1 MKTDADTLV
10 QALADRTRLRT
21 LVLLHGEPPLC
32 VCELTVALDV
42 SQPKM
47 SRHLAALRALNIVED
62 ARIANRVFYRL
73 DPNLPDWARGVIELL
88 AQGIMATPEFAA
100 VQRRLD
106 DFPNRPQ
113 QRADFDASDDGPDRD
128 PEEACHA
135 V

>member
-21 LVLLHGEPPLC
+21 LVLLRGEPPLC
-32 VCELTVALDV
+32 VCELTAALDV

-128 PEEACHA
+128 PEEACRA

>member
-1 MKTDADTLV
+1 MKTDADTFV

-21 LVLLHGEPPLC
+21 LVLLRREPPLC
-32 VCELTVALDV
+32 VCELTAALDV
-42 SQPKM
+42 PQPKM

-62 ARIANRVFYRL
+62 ARVANRVFYRL
-73 DPNLPDWARGVIELL
+73 DPTLPEWARGVIERL
-88 AQGIMATPEFAA
+88 AQGIMATSEFAA

-128 PEEACHA
+128 REEARHA